1 MLQVFIIECSAIH
14 HSNPYFFLKTI
25 CAGQNRVAIS
35 FDCQFGCK
43 TINTID
49 NAMSAKALIVL
60 FFIHVGGRRNKVSSI
75 SGAIKV
81 DVITISHI
89 EVVLLVGAN
98 GKDAEIKHITVV
110 TLTING

>member
-1 MLQVFIIECSAIH
+1 MLQVFIIECNAIH

-25 CAGQNRVAIS
+25 CAGQSRVAIS

-49 NAMSAKALIVL
+49 NAMSAKTLTVRV
-60 FFIHVGGRRNKVSSI
+60 FIHVGGRRNKVSSI
-75 SGAIKV
+75 RGAIRV

-89 EVVLLVGAN
+89 EVVLVVDAN
-98 GKDAEIKHITVV
+98 GRDAEIKHITVA
-110 TLTING
+110 TITING